1 MPFRKWAAGTASAS
15 DGGGAAKS
23 GPSGGGG
30 GGGPGP
36 VSGVCTSPLKDGCR
50 EADMQHV
57 FNQGHARL
65 AKNAKRG
72 GLEKVMQDE
81 TTDFHTKLS
90 RRLNRR
96 LPARRAPRK
105 RSSSA
110 ECVRRPAPQPH
121 WESNPWLTVK
131 STRNGR
137 ETRILHQPGCPL

>member
-36 VSGVCTSPLKDGCR
+36 VSGVCTLPLKDGCR

-57 FNQGHARL
+57 FKQGHARR

-72 GLEKVMQDE
+72 GVENVIQDE
-81 TTDFHTKLS
+81 TTDFHNKLS

-110 ECVRRPAPQPH
+110 ECVRRPAPQQH